1 MGKWA
6 EVQCACP
13 NRKPLPGSDFMFG
26 KPHRN
31 KHRLTKKEAEEVA
44 EWERTTRNMYE
55 CGHRDGVVIEFSP
68 GEIINLGDIIR
79 GIFEDGFEIFK
90 RAGDWRCY
98 EDELLLIQPDESE
111 LWLMEIDEI
120 RRALD
125 GAGNLPPQKI
135 ERLIL
140 EFLRRDLGARS
151 DLARRLD
158 EVSAQ
163 IPFAGLNALKEN
175 VAQSEQPTVEST
187 IKKIDEALADVARL
201 CRASIETRNPIRLL
215 W

>member
-13 NRKPLPGSDFMFG
+13 NRKPVPGSDFMVG

-31 KHRLTKKEAEEVA
+31 KRRLTKKQSDEVA

-55 CGHRDGVVIEFSP
+55 CGHRDGVVVEFWP
-68 GEIINLGDIIR
+68 GDIVNLGDIIG

-98 EDELLLIQPDESE
+98 EDELLLIPPDESQ
-111 LWLMEIDEI
+111 LWLLEIDEI
-120 RRALD
+120 QRALD
-125 GAGNLPPQKI
+125 GAGNLPQQKV

-140 EFLRRDLGARS
+140 EFLRRNLGVRNDLE
-151 DLARRLD
+151 RRLD
-158 EVSAQ
+158 EVTAQ
-163 IPFAGLNALKEN
+163 MPFARLNALK
-175 VAQSEQPTVEST
+175 
-187 IKKIDEALADVARL
+187 K
-201 CRASIETRNPIRLL
+201 
-215 W
+215 